1 MHILPLSF
9 MFADFASDLLNTR
22 QEGLVPAADY
32 HYLYVIKA
40 ALFTFIVK
48 ILATKTLFIRI

>member
-1 MHILPLSF
+1 MHILPLRF
-9 MFADFASDLLNTR
+9 MFTDFASDLLKTR
-22 QEGLVPAADY
+22 QEGLAPAADY